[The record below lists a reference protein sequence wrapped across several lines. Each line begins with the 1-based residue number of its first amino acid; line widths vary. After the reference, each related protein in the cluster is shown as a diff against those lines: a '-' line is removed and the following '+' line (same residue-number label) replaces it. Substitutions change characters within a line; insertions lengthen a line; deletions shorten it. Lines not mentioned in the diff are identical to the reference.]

1 MADDELDPESRGD
14 RSVLILGCGLVGGT
28 AVVGMLISALAG
40 GSGLGGLLLGA
51 GLGVLVSVGVLTGYA
66 VSKM

>member
-1 MADDELDPESRGD
+1 MDDDVEAKAD
-14 RSVLILGCGLVGGT
+14 RSVLIAGFGFVGGI

-51 GLGVLVSVGVLTGYA
+51 GLGVLVAVGVFAGYA
-66 VSKM
+66 FSKM